1 MQYSIQNVLNLNL
14 KKRRIE
20 MQDRK
25 KSKKNGN
32 FTLIE
37 LLVVIAII
45 AILAGMLLP
54 ALNRARETARS
65 ISCTNKLKQI
75 GTAHHL
81 YISDYK
87 DCLLPASM
95 QSYLHT
101 GHNFNYYSYQWF
113 GMLSGYTPA
122 GNAQLMRGYNLRY
135 GAFNERKK
143 CPDFDC
149 PSEPVDFGAY
159 ANNLFAY
166 PHYAINVFLVGAAN
180 TRNWINSFTR
190 RINCL
195 TEPSKAL
202 IFADNR
208 NLSRADMYPYPSG
221 VIGADNLGF
230 RHGVPDPRPYNGNTP
245 SPASVTKGKCNM
257 VFMDNHAE
265 PVDYRTFMTWKPS
278 LPVQGFYTADHLMF
292 LRGFDTKK

>member
-1 MQYSIQNVLNLNL
+1 MNKDSAFISRHSSMER
-14 KKRRIE
+14 KR
-20 MQDRK
+20 
-25 KSKKNGN
+25 S

-81 YISDYK
+81 YVSDYK
-87 DCLLPASM
+87 DWLLPASVRDYASE
-95 QSYLHT
+95 QDKSEV
-101 GHNFNYYSYQWF
+101 NYYSHQWF
-113 GMLSGYTPA
+113 GMLSGYTYNGSKQGIP
-122 GNAQLMRGYNLRY
+122 GYNLRY
-135 GAFNERKK
+135 GVYNVRKK

-149 PSEPVDFGAY
+149 PTEPVDFGAY

-166 PHYAINVFLVGAAN
+166 PHYAINVFLVGVGTN
-180 TRNWINSFTR
+180 RRNGVDAYNR
-190 RINCL
+190 RLNCL
-195 TEPSKAL
+195 TEPSQAL

-208 NLSRADMYPYPSG
+208 KLSGANMYASSSDSFLP
-221 VIGADNLGF
+221 VDNLGF
-230 RHGVPDPRPYNGNTP
+230 RHGVPDPRPYTGNTLT
-245 SPASVTKGKCNM
+245 SASVTKGKCNM

-265 PVDYRTFMTWKPS
+265 PVDYRTFMTWKPNLD
-278 LPVQGFYTADHLMF
+278 LPSRYNDAKYLMF
-292 LRGFDTKK
+292 MRGFDAKK